1 MYKKLIYTIASKFSP
16 DFNKTIISNLKNKHE
31 IVIADVGFYEGTFS
45 KNLIEQILKK
55 QLTSSFKIFS
65 FDPNTNISLVNFKNF
80 VSQNNIVWRHSN
92 SGLGDKNKNSSF
104 TVLANFPA
112 SGSSINNILIN
123 SLWYKTRKLI
133 FSPFSFHKTKEKVLD
148 IKEEMLDS
156 VFDNDSL
163 DVLKI
168 DVEGYTKNVLIGSE
182 KTIKNFSPI
191 IQLEI
196 LAKKNKFKKERQD
209 IIKFLNQYNYSLV
222 LEKKH
227 LSTHILSDVMCSDF
241 LFIKN

>member
-1 MYKKLIYTIASKFSP
+1 M
-16 DFNKTIISNLKNKHE
+16 FNLNL
-31 IVIADVGFYEGTFS
+31 
-45 KNLIEQILKK
+45 
-55 QLTSSFKIFS
+55 
-65 FDPNTNISLVNFKNF
+65 
-80 VSQNNIVWRHSN
+80 
-92 SGLGDKNKNSSF
+92 
-104 TVLANFPA
+104 
-112 SGSSINNILIN
+112 
-123 SLWYKTRKLI
+123 
-133 FSPFSFHKTKEKVLD
+133 EKVLD